1 MSPTMNGNTIRTIV
15 HDACT
20 GCGATDNP
28 IGKILGVP
36 K

>member
-1 MSPTMNGNTIRTIV
+1 MSTIMNDNTIRTIA
-15 HDACT
+15 HDAYT

-28 IGKILGVP
+28 IGKILGAP